1 MKGSDEVLRAKA
13 LLARARRVLVF
24 TGAGVSTGSG
34 IPDFRGEKGVWKSRR
49 PVYFQDFL
57 ASEEARVEH
66 WDYKLEG
73 YEAFRDAKPNA
84 AHEALVGLERR
95 GRLEL
100 LVTQN
105 IDGLHHEAGHAP
117 DKVVELHG
125 TNRVI
130 RCLSCGAESEPAAA
144 FAAFRRT
151 RACPTCPCGG
161 FLKPATV
168 SFGQA
173 MPQEPLA
180 KAMRAARN
188 ADLVLALGST
198 LEVQPAASVPL
209 AAQRKGVP
217 YVIVNLGP
225 TAHDPLAAVKL
236 DGDVCAVV
244 PELLAA

>member
-1 MKGSDEVLRAKA
+1 MAADDGVARAKA

-49 PVYFQDFL
+49 PVYFQEFL

-73 YEAFRDAKPNA
+73 YEGFRDAKPNA
-84 AHEALVGLERR
+84 AHRALYELERQ

-105 IDGLHHEAGHAP
+105 IDGLHQDAGHSP

-125 TNRVI
+125 TNRRI

-144 FAAFRRT
+144 FAAFRKT
-151 RACPTCPCGG
+151 RSCPTCACGG

-173 MPQEPLA
+173 MPQEPLG
-180 KAMRAARN
+180 KAMQGARN

-217 YVIVNLGP
+217 YVIVNRGP
-225 TAHDPLAAVKL
+225 TAHDGLASVKV
-236 DGDVCAVV
+236 DGDVCVVV
-244 PELLAA
+244 PALIP

>member
-1 MKGSDEVLRAKA
+1 MRAEIAGAKA
-13 LLARARRVLVF
+13 LLAQARRVLVF

-66 WDYKLEG
+66 WEYKLEG

-84 AHEALVGLERR
+84 AHRALCELERQ

-105 IDGLHHEAGHAP
+105 IDGLHQDAGHSP
-117 DKVVELHG
+117 EKVVELHG

-144 FAAFRRT
+144 FAAFRKT
-151 RACPTCPCGG
+151 RASPTCACGG

-173 MPQEPLA
+173 MPQEALG
-180 KAMRAARN
+180 KALRAARS
-188 ADLVLALGST
+188 ADLVMSLGST

-209 AAQRKGVP
+209 AAQRRGAP
-217 YVIVNLGP
+217 YVVVNLGP
-225 TAHDPLAAVKL
+225 TAHDRLASVKV

-244 PELLAA
+244 PELLAP